1 MRFKYS
7 VALNYSSP
15 ISTDTTDTGKME
27 DFHHGLLTWSAFDL
41 TCKPGVLELHG
52 LSGHVSAVVSGAQA
66 VAVFPCFPLLCIVKT
81 LREWIV
87 NTVFGIMQWKPSFT
101 CCKQGCHAD
110 SINHLTTGTK
120 AGYGGQLRRLSSS
133 LLAELDEGGRVFLSH
148 IMMAASPQGRW
159 GLEGHVVVGGGWT
172 ADEAAL

>member
-1 MRFKYS
+1 
-7 VALNYSSP
+7 
-15 ISTDTTDTGKME
+15 ME
-27 DFHHGLLTWSAFDL
+27 DFPHGLLSWLAFDVS
-41 TCKPGVLELHG
+41 CKPGVLELHG

-66 VAVFPCFPLLCIVKT
+66 VAVFPCLADVMYYVDTQGVDCQHLVS
-81 LREWIV
+81 
-87 NTVFGIMQWKPSFT
+87 GIMQWKPFFT
-101 CCKQGCHAD
+101 CCKQGCHVD

-133 LLAELDEGGRVFLSH
+133 LLAELDEGGRFFLSH

-172 ADEAAL
+172 ADESAL